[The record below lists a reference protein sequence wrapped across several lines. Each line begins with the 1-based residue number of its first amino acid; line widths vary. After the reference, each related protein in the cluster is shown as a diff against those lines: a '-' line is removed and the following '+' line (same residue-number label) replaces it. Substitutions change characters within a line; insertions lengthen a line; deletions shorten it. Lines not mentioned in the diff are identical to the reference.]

1 MTTQWKPILNKI
13 GEILEA
19 TDPSSEAKLTE
30 LMDSSPQIFVGG
42 AGRSRL
48 VGSFFVMRLMHAG
61 YKAFL
66 LGEIVTPSIGK
77 DDLLIVI
84 SGSGN
89 TPSMVAAAQRAKKE
103 GAKVAL
109 ITAQKDSN
117 VGDVADHIFQMGNPD
132 IFAKKEPGMPM
143 GTMFELSTLILLEG
157 TIAHI
162 IHEKGI
168 PEEEMRSR
176 HANLE

>member
-1 MTTQWKPILNKI
+1 MTSHWKQILGKI
-13 GEILEA
+13 EEILEA
-19 TDPSSEAKLTE
+19 TDSSAEAKLTQM
-30 LMDSSPQIFVGG
+30 MDSSPRIFVGG

-61 YKAFL
+61 YSAFL

-109 ITAQKDSN
+109 ITAQQDSN
-117 VGDVADHIFQMGNPD
+117 VGDLADYIFQMGNPD
-132 IFAKKEPGMPM
+132 IFSKKEAGMPM
-143 GTMFELSTLILLEG
+143 GTMFELSSLIFLEA